1 MCIFYELSVNDLL
14 ELKEIEQKI
23 SRPAQTGRLVKGDF
37 VFALHAK
44 NKKNSNN
51 PKKVIK

>member
-1 MCIFYELSVNDLL
+1 MCIFYELTVNDLL